1 MPRDYIP
8 SSDAGKLTF
17 GQNAV
22 ALITPA
28 PISWGL
34 TAAIATQL
42 GTYVS
47 DYEAKLSAATEPAT
61 KSRSNTYAKNQSRDS
76 MVSYIRDSI
85 VPAVQGS
92 AAVTDQMK
100 YDLGITVR
108 GANPPSPINPPTEA
122 PMFEALWV
130 KNRMIGV
137 KVHPVDT
144 ARRGKPDGVQGC
156 SICMYTG
163 PLPLPTDVTAWTTIG
178 ESTRTNFEVEL
189 PATIAPGT
197 QVYLVAFWKN
207 PRLMSGP
214 PSAPVS
220 VYIGGGVQQAA

>member
-1 MPRDYIP
+1 MPDYIP
-8 SSDAGKLTF
+8 TTNAGKLTF

-34 TAAIATQL
+34 TAGIATQL

-47 DYEAKLSAATEPAT
+47 DYEVKLAAATEPAT
-61 KSRSNTYAKNQSRDS
+61 KSRANTFASRQARNV
-76 MVSYIRDSI
+76 MVSFIRDI
-85 VPAVQGS
+85 VATIQGTS
-92 AAVTDQMK
+92 TVTDQMK

-122 PMFEALWV
+122 PMFEVMWV
-130 KNRMIGV
+130 KNRLIGV
-137 KVHPVDT
+137 RLHAADSAT
-144 ARRGKPDGVQGC
+144 RGRPPGVQGA
-156 SICMYTG
+156 SICMYSG

-189 PATIAPGT
+189 PASIAPGS
-197 QVYLVAFWKN
+197 QVYLLAFWKN

-220 VYIGGGVQQAA
+220 VYIGGGAQQAA

>member
-8 SSDAGKLTF
+8 STDAGKLTF

-22 ALITPA
+22 ALITPS
-28 PISWGL
+28 PTDWGL

-47 DYEAKLSAATEPAT
+47 DYETKLGAATEPAT
-61 KSRSNTYAKNQSRDS
+61 KSRSNTFAKNESRNL
-76 MVSYIRDSI
+76 MVSYIRDI
-85 VPAVQGS
+85 VATIQGT

-108 GANPPSPINPPTEA
+108 GANPPSPINPPVEA
-122 PMFEALWV
+122 PMFEVMWV
-130 KNRMIGV
+130 KNRLISV
-137 KVHPVDT
+137 RLHAADSAT
-144 ARRGKPDGVQGC
+144 RGRPAGVQGA
-156 SICMYTG
+156 SICMYAG

-178 ESTRTNFEVEL
+178 ESTRTNFEVEV
-189 PATIAPGT
+189 PASIAPGT
-197 QVYLVAFWKN
+197 QVHLLAFWKN

-214 PSAPVS
+214 PSAAVS
-220 VYIGGGVQQAA
+220 VYIGGGAQQAA